1 MKTPFRKSEWFF
13 MILGVL
19 LIAAS
24 TYLLSTKISLLDLR
38 PVAVGDPFQASYR
51 KVEVPS
57 TGAAAPA
64 PTSAPSTGAIA
75 PAPTSVPSAGNGMPA
90 PTGTPILD
98 SSGIPMVVKNKQKAY
113 LLSPAAHA
121 ILTHRGNRTKGYSVA
136 FKFEVDPKKTP
147 CTFVL
152 SYQGKPV
159 ISRDLKPSP
168 TGSYQ
173 VSILIHQSG
182 LYTWQIKTPES
193 ESELREVIIR

>member
-19 LIAAS
+19 LIAGS
-24 TYLLSTKISLLDLR
+24 TYLLSTRISLLDLR
-38 PVAVGDPFQASYR
+38 PAVIDDPFQTSYR
-51 KVEVPS
+51 KIEVPTPTPS
-57 TGAAAPA
+57 PVPAGAAV
-64 PTSAPSTGAIA
+64 TPS
-75 PAPTSVPSAGNGMPA
+75 
-90 PTGTPILD
+90 GTPILD
-98 SSGIPMVVKNKQKAY
+98 ASGIPMVVKNKQKAY

-121 ILTHRGNRTKGYSVA
+121 ILTHRGNRAKGYSVA

-152 SYQGKPV
+152 SYQGEPV
-159 ISRDLKPSP
+159 ISRNLKPSP
-168 TGSYQ
+168 TGSYE
-173 VSILIHQSG
+173 VSILIHQPG